1 MASRSSVP
9 TWPFFL
15 GVCFVFGEFLTS
27 SVILCFVI
35 IAGVV
40 DSIAAFQ
47 AVDQALV
54 PANTAVCNGADISPY
69 INRVFV

>member
-1 MASRSSVP
+1 MV
-9 TWPFFL
+9 
-15 GVCFVFGEFLTS
+15 
-27 SVILCFVI
+27 LCFVI

-47 AVDQALV
+47 AADWGLV
-54 PANTAVCNGADISPY
+54 PCQHSCLLQGGGHLSY